1 MQAEQKRLYRTDE
14 YPFERIVRPLLA
26 WYAEN
31 KRDLPWRKE
40 VTPYR
45 VWVSEIMLQQ
55 TRVEGAKEYYR
66 RFLQKFPTVQALA
79 EAEEESLLKVWEG
92 LGYYSR
98 VRNMQK
104 AAKQV
109 CENYQGEFPCD
120 VEKLRALA
128 GIGDYTAG
136 AIASIAFY
144 KRTPAIDG
152 NVFRV
157 ISRLTANPT
166 DISVPAY
173 KKYLEE
179 KLSAIYP
186 EEGIACSDFTQS
198 LMELG
203 ALVCKPTSPDCKAC
217 PLQGLCLA
225 QKSSTQEDYPVLPQK
240 REKRVER
247 LYVFVIVT
255 KGGVSLRKRKE
266 GLLKGL
272 YEFPTATKEKE
283 AEEILKEW
291 GVRNFSIEKK
301 VRATHIFTHV
311 KWEME
316 CCLVTADFSPFEQF
330 SLKEIAQNLSLP
342 TAFSKAK
349 GLLEE
354 THGV

>member
-1 MQAEQKRLYRTDE
+1 MQRDKRLYTRED
-14 YPFERIVRPLLA
+14 YPFEKIVSPLLQ
-26 WYAEN
+26 WYAQN
-31 KRDLPWRKE
+31 KRDLLWRSE

-66 RFLQKFPTVQALA
+66 RFLEKFPTVHDLA
-79 EAEEESLLKVWEG
+79 EADEESLLKAWEG

-109 CENYQGEFPCD
+109 CEKYGGRFPD
-120 VEKLRALA
+120 EVEKLRALA
-128 GIGDYTAG
+128 GVGEYTAG

-157 ISRLTANPT
+157 MSRLTANPT
-166 DISVPAY
+166 DISLPAY
-173 KKYLEE
+173 KKYLDE
-179 KLSAIYP
+179 KLSVIYP
-186 EEGIACSDFTQS
+186 DEGVACSDFTQS

-217 PLQGLCLA
+217 PLQSLCFA
-225 QKSSTQEDYPVLPQK
+225 YQQQTQEQYPTLPK
-240 REKRVER
+240 KKDKRVEK
-247 LYVFVIVT
+247 LFVFVIVT
-255 KGGVSLRKRKE
+255 KEGVSLRKRKE

-272 YEFPTATKEKE
+272 YEFPTALREKE
-283 AEEILKEW
+283 AESILKEW
-291 GVRNFSIEKK
+291 GVEGYEV
-301 VRATHIFTHV
+301 VRKQNAVHIFTHV

-316 CCLVTADFSPFEQF
+316 CYLVRAKSSPFEQF
-330 SLKEIAQNLSLP
+330 SWEEISQNLSLP

-349 GLLEE
+349 GLLEAE
-354 THGV
+354 YGV